1 MNSFQYAST
10 IKEFFLKDENSI
22 IGMLTVENQF
32 DTRRTTTESWK
43 EEIQTIKIALQDYQ
57 NEEGFVAF
65 EYTLPRVDGRIDV
78 IIGLQGVLFV
88 LEFKTGD
95 AQDENADKDQLTQYV
110 SDLKNYHFETYDLPV
125 VPIWVVPKAELSVPR
140 MFLPKSA
147 DSVFGMMT
155 VGDTTIA
162 EAIKKVLGT
171 SYTNKVNIDM
181 NNWLYSPYCPTANI
195 VDAARKL
202 YANHNV
208 ENINRSDAR
217 GEDLVNTTNTI
228 ISLINQ
234 AKAKSE
240 KYLCMITGVPGA
252 GKTLIGLSVATLHQ
266 TEEKSNKSVYL
277 SGNRPLVMVLQEAL
291 ARDARDRSKEEL
303 EKHLATIEDKNEKK
317 AYKKNT

>member
-202 YANHNV
+202 
-208 ENINRSDAR
+208 
-217 GEDLVNTTNTI
+217 
-228 ISLINQ
+228 
-234 AKAKSE
+234 
-240 KYLCMITGVPGA
+240 
-252 GKTLIGLSVATLHQ
+252 
-266 TEEKSNKSVYL
+266 
-277 SGNRPLVMVLQEAL
+277 
-291 ARDARDRSKEEL
+291 
-303 EKHLATIEDKNEKK
+303 
-317 AYKKNT
+317 

>member
-125 VPIWVVPKAELSVPR
+125 VPI
-140 MFLPKSA
+140 
-147 DSVFGMMT
+147 
-155 VGDTTIA
+155 
-162 EAIKKVLGT
+162 
-171 SYTNKVNIDM
+171 
-181 NNWLYSPYCPTANI
+181 
-195 VDAARKL
+195 
-202 YANHNV
+202 
-208 ENINRSDAR
+208 
-217 GEDLVNTTNTI
+217 
-228 ISLINQ
+228 
-234 AKAKSE
+234 
-240 KYLCMITGVPGA
+240 
-252 GKTLIGLSVATLHQ
+252 
-266 TEEKSNKSVYL
+266 
-277 SGNRPLVMVLQEAL
+277 
-291 ARDARDRSKEEL
+291 
-303 EKHLATIEDKNEKK
+303 
-317 AYKKNT
+317 

>member
-110 SDLKNYHFETYDLPV
+110 SV
-125 VPIWVVPKAELSVPR
+125 
-140 MFLPKSA
+140 
-147 DSVFGMMT
+147 
-155 VGDTTIA
+155 
-162 EAIKKVLGT
+162 
-171 SYTNKVNIDM
+171 
-181 NNWLYSPYCPTANI
+181 
-195 VDAARKL
+195 
-202 YANHNV
+202 
-208 ENINRSDAR
+208 
-217 GEDLVNTTNTI
+217 
-228 ISLINQ
+228 
-234 AKAKSE
+234 
-240 KYLCMITGVPGA
+240 
-252 GKTLIGLSVATLHQ
+252 
-266 TEEKSNKSVYL
+266 
-277 SGNRPLVMVLQEAL
+277 
-291 ARDARDRSKEEL
+291 
-303 EKHLATIEDKNEKK
+303 
-317 AYKKNT
+317 